1 MSCSAQ
7 FPNDVSL
14 SCVLSLVADVRNGVN
29 VQTVKQALWVAGCLL
44 AKLSPP
50 TLPQDEVGTLNV
62 KDIDD
67 LCADLESAV
76 ASLEVSIAS
85 GGPTVGTQ
93 GWEVLIPIILEL
105 IKAIMENRKKKQQP
119 APAPNLS
126 TMGAELVS
134 DTGSVKAPTTKPAT
148 AESYVESPKND

>member
-29 VQTVKQALWVAGCLL
+29 TQTLQQALWVAGCLIS
-44 AKLSPP
+44 KLSPP
-50 TLPQDEVGTLNV
+50 VLPQEDVGTLNV
-62 KDIDD
+62 KDVDD
-67 LCADLESAV
+67 LCADLETAV

-119 APAPNLS
+119 APAPGVVE
-126 TMGAELVS
+126 MHFV
-134 DTGSVKAPTTKPAT
+134 APVTKPAS
-148 AESYVESPKND
+148 AESYVESSKND

>member
-29 VQTVKQALWVAGCLL
+29 VQTVKQALWIAGCLL
-44 AKLSPP
+44 DKLSPP
-50 TLPQDEVGTLNV
+50 TLPQDEVGTRNV

-67 LCADLESAV
+67 LFADLESAV
-76 ASLEVSIAS
+76 ASLEVSISS

-105 IKAIMENRKKKQQP
+105 IKAVMENRKKKQQP
-119 APAPNLS
+119 TPNPAVMHFVAP
-126 TMGAELVS
+126 
-134 DTGSVKAPTTKPAT
+134 DTGSVKAPVTRPAT
-148 AESYVESPKND
+148 AESYVEPPKKN

>member
-29 VQTVKQALWVAGCLL
+29 TQTLKQALWVAGCLIS
-44 AKLSPP
+44 KLSPP
-50 TLPQDEVGTLNV
+50 VLPQEDVGTLNV
-62 KDIDD
+62 KDVDD
-67 LCADLESAV
+67 LCTDLETAAKNLNYV
-76 ASLEVSIAS
+76 ADVSIAS

-126 TMGAELVS
+126 TMGV
-134 DTGSVKAPTTKPAT
+134 
-148 AESYVESPKND
+148 